1 MMTYG
6 GKMKTSRFNL
16 LWVAMTMVVFLIS
29 CNSGN
34 QNASSASTTEVPVV
48 KAEQGIVAEGR
59 IVPNKSVDLSFQV
72 TGKVIEVLVNE
83 GDNVKTGDVLARLGD
98 REQVEAEVAQAEV
111 ELLNA
116 QQALDNLIKNH
127 PVDRAKALEAVAA
140 ANDKVRDAKYQLDN
154 FTIPVGQQGLDA
166 VEAVALME
174 KKLDQARAAFE
185 PYKNDSLLNE
195 SRRKLKE
202 ALDNAQSDYN
212 AAVKRLNYEVQLEAA
227 KAELQRAMDNWMDI
241 KDGPDPDQ
249 LALAENRVKA
259 ARVALDAAVA
269 HLNNLDLKATIDGTV
284 ARIDLIVGDQVT
296 PNVVV
301 ATIADFSAW
310 YVETDNLTE
319 IEVVDISTGQNV
331 TVVPD
336 AIPDLTLNGK
346 VEKISQV
353 FEEKRGDVTY
363 TTKIL
368 LTDMDPRLRWGM
380 TVLVTFVQ

>member
-1 MMTYG
+1 
-6 GKMKTSRFNL
+6 MKTSRFNL

-259 ARVALDAAVA
+259 AQVALDAAVA

>member
-1 MMTYG
+1 
-6 GKMKTSRFNL
+6 MKTSRFNL
-16 LWVAMTMVVFLIS
+16 LWVTMTLAVFLIS

-34 QNASSASTTEVPVV
+34 QNASSASSTEVPVV

-98 REQVEAEVAQAEV
+98 REQVEAEVARAEV

-154 FTIPVGQQGLDA
+154 FTTPVGQQGLDA

-195 SRRKLKE
+195 ARRKLKE

-380 TVLVTFVQ
+380 TVLVTFVK

>member
-1 MMTYG
+1 
-6 GKMKTSRFNL
+6 MKTPKFKLML
-16 LWVAMTMVVFLIS
+16 LCLILCIFLVACS
-29 CNSGN
+29 AGN
-34 QNASSASTTEVPVV
+34 AGSSPAPNTTEIPVV
-48 KAEQGIVAEGR
+48 KADQGIVAEGR
-59 IVPNKSVDLSFQV
+59 IVPSKYVDLSFQV
-72 TGKVIEVLVNE
+72 SGKVIEVLVKE
-83 GDNVKTGDVLARLGD
+83 GDQVKTGDILARLGD
-98 REQVEAEVAQAEV
+98 REQVEAEVANAEV

-127 PVDRAKALEAVAA
+127 PVDRAKALEAVAR

-154 FTIPVGQQGLDA
+154 FTTPISQQGLDA

-174 KKLDQARAAFE
+174 EKLDKARAAFE
-185 PYKNDSLLNE
+185 PYKNDSLQNE
-195 SRRKLKE
+195 TRRKLKE

-227 KAELQRAMDNWMDI
+227 KAELQIAMENWEKI
-241 KDGPDPDQ
+241 KDTPDPDQ

-259 ARVALDAAVA
+259 AQVALAAA
-269 HLNNLDLKATIDGTV
+269 NLHLSNLELKATIDGTV

-319 IEVVDISTGQNV
+319 IEVVDISAGQSV
-331 TVVPD
+331 TVIPD
-336 AIPDLTLNGK
+336 ALPDLNLNGK
-346 VEKISQV
+346 VETISQV
-353 FEEKRGDVTY
+353 FEEKRGDITY

-368 LTDMDPRLRWGM
+368 LTDIDPRLRWGM
-380 TVLVTFVQ
+380 TVLVTFKQ